1 MNQQIEQAKTT
12 AAIATNETRSGPY
25 RIWQLVLGGAV
36 AVGFAAV
43 VVSLVLP
50 ETAAALGVADVTAIV
65 ALFTAS
71 AAGLLA
77 FAAARRGAHF
87 GHALN
92 HIREGAAQREAR
104 IVDALRILGDG
115 IILYDKQDRL
125 VLCTDHARQFFS
137 NQAHLFTEGKTYD
150 EILKSGL
157 KEGLFPDAKGR
168 EAEWLD
174 GRLRA
179 RQKCDGEIEFRLPD
193 KRWVRITERR
203 TTEGGIVTLCR
214 DVTSRKEAEI
224 ALERA
229 HGDIAGLAEAAAAG
243 DFSVRVDLAG
253 KSGMILKVGESL
265 NSLVGT
271 VRGALAEVMALM
283 SRLAKGDLSS
293 RIAGDYRGDLARL
306 KNDSNAM
313 AEQLAQVIGQ
323 TSEGMTVIKAATA
336 QLTVGAQDLS
346 QRTEEQV
353 SSLEELSAA
362 IREMSAT
369 VKQNSQNAVLAS
381 EIAAAAH
388 RAAEGG
394 GKVAGSATDAMTKI
408 EESSK
413 HISDIIG
420 LIDEIAFQTNLL
432 ALNAAVEA
440 ARAGDAGRGFT
451 VVAQE
456 VRALAQRSAQASKDI
471 KGLIAASGQQVK
483 SGVEL
488 VTKAGTTLSEIVGS
502 IKNVAQIVAEI
513 ALASQEQSANVNQL
527 EDTVNQMEA
536 VTQKNAS
543 LVEETTATIAS
554 VDDQA
559 ETVVDVA
566 GFFHS
571 GEAAPLQRP
580 APRKRRAVG

>member
-1 MNQQIEQAKTT
+1 MNQQTEQAKTT
-12 AAIATNETRSGPY
+12 AAIATSGTRSGPY

-36 AVGFAAV
+36 AIGFAAV
-43 VVSLVLP
+43 VASLALP
-50 ETAAALGVADVTAIV
+50 ETVAALEIESAAAIF
-65 ALFTAS
+65 ALFTAA
-71 AAGLLA
+71 AAGILA
-77 FAAARRGAHF
+77 VMAARRSSQLGSTLDNVRDGAV
-87 GHALN
+87 
-92 HIREGAAQREAR
+92 EREAR

-137 NQAHLFTEGKTYD
+137 NQAHLFIEGQTYD

-157 KEGLFPDAKGR
+157 KAGLFPDAKGR

-203 TTEGGIVTLCR
+203 TAEGGIVTLCR
-214 DVTSRKEAEI
+214 DVSSRKEAEI

-253 KSGMILKVGESL
+253 KSGVILKVGESL
-265 NSLVGT
+265 NGLVGT
-271 VRGALAEVMALM
+271 VRGALSEVMTLM
-283 SRLAKGDLSS
+283 SRLAKGDLSK
-293 RIAGDYRGDLARL
+293 RIEGNYRGDLARL
-306 KNDSNAM
+306 KDDSNAM
-313 AEQLAQVIGQ
+313 AEQLANVIGQ
-323 TSEGMTVIKAATA
+323 TTDGMTVIKSATA
-336 QLTVGAQDLS
+336 QLAVGAQDLS

-388 RAAEGG
+388 RSAQSGG
-394 GKVAGSATDAMTKI
+394 TVAGSATNAMTKI

-483 SGVEL
+483 AGVEL
-488 VTKAGTTLSEIVGS
+488 VTKAGTTLSEIVSS

-513 ALASQEQSANVNQL
+513 AQASQEQSANVSQL
-527 EDTVNQMEA
+527 EDTVNQMET

-554 VDDQA
+554 VDDQV
-559 ETVVDVA
+559 ETVIGGA

-571 GEAAPLQRP
+571 GEAAPLLRP
-580 APRKRRAVG
+580 AARKRRA

>member
-1 MNQQIEQAKTT
+1 MNQRSEPTT
-12 AAIATNETRSGPY
+12 ATPSDMTGSYRPGSSSTR
-25 RIWQLVLGGAV
+25 QLMLG
-36 AVGFAAV
+36 AAV
-43 VVSLVLP
+43 VIGVIAVIVSLVLP
-50 ETAAALGVADVTAIV
+50 DAVSGLENAAAIFSVLTAV
-65 ALFTAS
+65 
-71 AAGLLA
+71 AAGALA
-77 FAAARRGAHF
+77 VLAARRSAHLGRRIEDVGAS
-87 GHALN
+87 
-92 HIREGAAQREAR
+92 AAQREAR
-104 IVDALRILGDG
+104 VVDALRILGDG
-115 IILYDKQDRL
+115 IILYDKDDRL

-137 NQAHLFTEGKTYD
+137 NQAHLFIEGRTYS
-150 EILKSGL
+150 EILQAGL

-203 TTEGGIVTLCR
+203 TAEGGIVTLCR
-214 DVTSRKEAEI
+214 NVTSRKEAEI

-271 VRGALAEVMALM
+271 VRGALTDVVALM
-283 SRLAKGDLSS
+283 SRMAKGDLSK
-293 RIAGDYRGDLARL
+293 RMEGNYRGDLARL
-306 KNDSNAM
+306 KDDSNAM
-313 AEQLAQVIGQ
+313 AAQLAQVIGQ
-323 TSEGMTVIKAATA
+323 TADGMSVIKSATA
-336 QLTVGAQDLS
+336 QLAVGAQDLS

-388 RAAEGG
+388 RSAAGG
-394 GKVAGSATDAMTKI
+394 GEVAGSAIAAMTNI
-408 EESSK
+408 EESSRR
-413 HISDIIG
+413 ISDIIG

-483 SGVEL
+483 TGVEL
-488 VTKAGTTLSEIVGS
+488 VNKAGTTLSEIVS
-502 IKNVAQIVAEI
+502 SVKNVANIAAEI
-513 ALASQEQSANVNQL
+513 ATASQEQSANVNQL

-554 VDDQA
+554 VDEQVD
-559 ETVVDVA
+559 TVVDVA
-566 GFFHS
+566 GFFTGGS
-571 GEAAPLQRP
+571 AAAPLLRP
-580 APRKRRAVG
+580 APRKRAAG